1 MAKSGRK
8 DLDIIAFRQGVAFS
22 RFCKNAQSDKF
33 QAEILLEMLQNA
45 LGKELGSVTFNQL
58 APSFN
63 PHEIEDSLIE
73 TLIKNFNRR
82 QNII

>member
-1 MAKSGRK
+1 MAKLGRK
-8 DLDIIAFRQGVAFS
+8 NLNVIAFRQGIAFA

-33 QAEILLEMLQNA
+33 QAEILLEMLPNS

-58 APSFN
+58 APNFN

-73 TLIKNFNRR
+73 TLIKKFNGG
-82 QNII
+82 QSII